1 MQIFICW
8 SLHLCIA
15 ICLYVSRYLYP
26 IYIHIY
32 IHTCI
37 YMYVYLS
44 TYSYL
49 FLFIQLY
56 IWISVH
62 NIYIYTYISIYGR
75 HALDMM
81 YWPMNISTQCPLR
94 MQEEIKQKRDV
105 YNLYYKDL
113 VKLQEKALLNQVPEV
128 PNPQLLLTANPKPSP
143 KLLIYCGFGLV
154 RSLKTDLV
162 TCYVQCTR
170 ADMNLNNVLGRARW
184 DIAITS
190 KFTSNKCESI
200 TT

>member
-1 MQIFICW
+1 MYLGIYT
-8 SLHLCIA
+8 
-15 ICLYVSRYLYP
+15 LYIYTY
-26 IYIHIY
+26 IYIHVYICMYIY
-32 IHTCI
+32 RPIPISFC
-37 YMYVYLS
+37 L
-44 TYSYL
+44 YSYTSGY
-49 FLFIQLY
+49 LY
-56 IWISVH
+56 M
-62 NIYIYTYISIYGR
+62 IYIYTYISIYGR

-81 YWPMNISTQCPLR
+81 YWPMNISTQCSLR